1 MSRVCQV
8 TGKKTQV
15 GNKLARRGLAKY
27 KGGVGI
33 KTTGITKR
41 KFKVNLQWKTVWVPE
56 LKRNVRVRLSTR
68 ALRTIAKKGAYKVL
82 VEAGVIKPL
91 K

>member
-8 TGKKTQV
+8 TGKRTRV
-15 GNKLARRGLAKY
+15 GHSVARRGLAKY

-41 KFKVNLQWKTVWVPE
+41 KFKVNLQWRTIFVPE
-56 LKRNVRVRLSTR
+56 LNRSVRVRLSTR
-68 ALRTIAKKGAYKVL
+68 ALKTMAKKGPYKVL
-82 VEAGVIKPL
+82 LEAGLIKA
-91 K
+91 KG